1 MHTASTDCTPAPVVG
16 LRAVETTGP
25 GTDLGTLRK
34 RPTTGQVTFKRHSGQ
49 KCRRDRTAWGDVRIG
64 DFVCYWVGWLFRHC
78 CRAGPS
84 EAFDWAGSAGLSI
97 DLDREDDGRGDRRS
111 SGQTLSG
118 RIGDRKLATDSL
130 CQEVSDFPMAGN
142 GFSVAGLRILPK
154 FVFRALPPQYTAVP
168 AKMPEQ
174 SLALHPTTT
183 SSCLAS
189 AGRARRD
196 SSRLCSRIRAMAWR
210 RFARHSS
217 GVLPCPLAPG
227 TSAQ

>member
-1 MHTASTDCTPAPVVG
+1 LA
-16 LRAVETTGP
+16 
-25 GTDLGTLRK
+25 GTDSWEDDEAAKIYLTYSTTRDINRA
-34 RPTTGQVTFKRHSGQ
+34 RPTFEMLVVCIIQVLLGRLALQGTAAE
-49 KCRRDRTAWGDVRIG
+49 RT
-64 DFVCYWVGWLFRHC
+64 
-78 CRAGPS
+78 PS
-84 EAFDWAGSAGLSI
+84 EAFDCAGSAGLSI
-97 DLDREDDGRGDRRS
+97 DLDREDDGKGDRRS

-118 RIGDRKLATDSL
+118 RIGDRKLAADSL

-154 FVFRALPPQYTAVP
+154 RVFRALPPQYAAVP

-217 GVLPCPLAPG
+217 RVLPCPLAPG